1 MTILDNVST
10 LLFDLDNTLVFM
22 DENQF
27 VMAYATNAASYF
39 SDVFPDPKV
48 FVHHLLAGTRYM
60 VSTKNTKTN
69 IEKFFDYFLPQ
80 CNQLSKEVV
89 YKRFLDFYTTDF
101 DNVQSIVKTNA
112 IVPKIFD
119 MVLEKFQ
126 VVIATNPLFPEIA
139 TLKRIRWAG
148 LGDYVNKIELIT
160 HGEDFSTSKPD
171 IAYYQEI
178 LDKIDKKPAD
188 CLIIGNDLYN
198 DGSGSRL
205 GMKFFHVINKV
216 EDSDFLSKETR
227 KDLQK
232 EDITVTASGTLEEF
246 YELLKT

>member
-1 MTILDNVST
+1 MS
-10 LLFDLDNTLVFM
+10 
-22 DENQF
+22 
-27 VMAYATNAASYF
+27 AHS
-39 SDVFPDPKV
+39 
-48 FVHHLLAGTRYM
+48 
-60 VSTKNTKTN
+60 
-69 IEKFFDYFLPQ
+69 
-80 CNQLSKEVV
+80 
-89 YKRFLDFYTTDF
+89 TTDF

-178 LDKIDKKPAD
+178 LDKIDK
-188 CLIIGNDLYN
+188 NN
-198 DGSGSRL
+198 
-205 GMKFFHVINKV
+205 
-216 EDSDFLSKETR
+216 
-227 KDLQK
+227 Q
-232 EDITVTASGTLEEF
+232 
-246 YELLKT
+246 